1 MLAIDSSFRGCCSR
15 MCESKVRSSFG
26 RRFGR
31 LGWPSPGYRNLV
43 AGADRIW
50 NKVHSCVW
58 NGGCTVSTHFFPFL
72 QGPARRIALVDRYMD
87 ASKVGE
93 GCRYKVF
100 DKVVDV
106 AWVMFWY
113 EGEGSGLPA
122 VKFCRLKGFGSEWQL
137 EMDNGK
143 WLGTKGRLIRERT
156 EGSRTFRRGDEGQ
169 RLKVSKMG
177 KERLRGYEPKGKIW
191 RKGDGDLGNMSK
203 VDMEEIGVGRQR
215 SGRLKTITCQAG
227 EDVEH
232 EWCKADTCGQRQG
245 IRWAVEET
253 FPDKSEWDNLDGL
266 ELLWGRPKNV
276 TDRWCFGPES
286 WNNPKAKGYGLIG
299 SYNWV
304 VGDSLCRQVGSA
316 PMVDEWVLAPNGL
329 DNITRGGLLLVVQWD
344 KRKREGPHRCR
355 RENFERGERLIK
367 VEGDFAWDLSQSLRN
382 ISGKREE
389 GCDTGGGPGNG
400 ELYIVRLVRV
410 WNVRWGEDLRGNIR
424 VGFSLGNTTHRRIA
438 IFKWSYQEYMAE
450 EVAKQ
455 MENLKFSE
463 EELTDVGDGEMLL
476 HGNGE
481 DTDMGRQGAPKK
493 KLGIVYKGVTGKT
506 EALMSKEG
514 GAENRMQEIGKET
527 TRNDRGKM
535 EMSGGSRIR
544 GAKRSLQGKN
554 EVCNPFTTKRSRQGF
569 TSGGAEEDEVS
580 EVTSPIK
587 NIPAVEAASQPRR
600 EP

>member
-1 MLAIDSSFRGCCSR
+1 
-15 MCESKVRSSFG
+15 MCESRVRSSFG

-50 NKVHSCVW
+50 NKVHNYVW

-72 QGPARRIALVDRYMD
+72 QGPAHRIALVDRYMD

-113 EGEGSGLPA
+113 EGEGSGLPV
-122 VKFCRLKGFGSEWQL
+122 VKFCRLQGFGSDWQL

-169 RLKVSKMG
+169 RLKVSKVG

-191 RKGDGDLGNMSK
+191 RKGDGDLENMSK

-215 SGRLKTITCQAG
+215 SGRLKTIMCQAG

-232 EWCKADTCGQRQG
+232 EWCKADTCGQWQG

-253 FPDKSEWDNLDGL
+253 FPDKSEWDNLVGL
-266 ELLWGRPKNV
+266 ELLCGRPRNV

-286 WNNPKAKGYGLIG
+286 WNNPKEKGYGLIG
-299 SYNWV
+299 SYDWV

-344 KRKREGPHRCR
+344 KRKREGPHRP
-355 RENFERGERLIK
+355 EEFEGPFQYGEWLK
-367 VEGDFAWDLSQSLRN
+367 V
-382 ISGKREE
+382 
-389 GCDTGGGPGNG
+389 
-400 ELYIVRLVRV
+400 
-410 WNVRWGEDLRGNIR
+410 
-424 VGFSLGNTTHRRIA
+424 
-438 IFKWSYQEYMAE
+438 
-450 EVAKQ
+450 
-455 MENLKFSE
+455 
-463 EELTDVGDGEMLL
+463 
-476 HGNGE
+476 
-481 DTDMGRQGAPKK
+481 DMGSQGAPKK

-527 TRNDRGKM
+527 TQNDRGKM
-535 EMSGGSRIR
+535 AMSGGSRIR

-569 TSGGAEEDEVS
+569 TSGGAEEDEGLGNPGTVRALKQQIAVLDPMVVFVS
-580 EVTSPIK
+580 ETRLYK
-587 NIPAVEAASQPRR
+587 NKVDHVK
-600 EP
+600 